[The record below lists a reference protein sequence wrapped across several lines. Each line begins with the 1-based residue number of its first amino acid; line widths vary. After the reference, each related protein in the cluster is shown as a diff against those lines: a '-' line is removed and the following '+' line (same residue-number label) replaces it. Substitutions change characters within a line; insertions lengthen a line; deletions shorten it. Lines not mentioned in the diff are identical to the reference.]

1 MKKGSKRSMTSLQS
15 TIIGAGSVVDTILL
29 LPKALS
35 TASGMSTMVCVQ
47 YALYQHLLTSVDSSV
62 SEQKDTSRIVS
73 SGAYLLFYRRRSDVP
88 LGGPRFKEIVDRYN
102 NPPESS
108 EEDTESGEDQRL
120 VVDSSL
126 HGSSSASIGAG
137 AAHLPAAG
145 LGGAAMTRPVDPLMS
160 GGVALQSPT
169 TINLADLENEKLPPY
184 QRNLEDD
191 DAALLTVD
199 DAVMND
205 GIDMRGSMEDEGIEM
220 NMGYDPYPLNQNI
233 GVRLHPPSW
242 SFSNLPYLEDTLST
256 DVHASGVNSDLDDN
270 RSDIVQNDSS
280 ASEGEFTRRKD
291 EFDSADLDE
300 EYRSPTPIPEVSE
313 QDQLAIM
320 DIMNPHGG
328 LMGRAKRNG
337 GYNEMDMGVE
347 LNVQPELSDN
357 EVEPDAAEIH
367 VTEGEGLN

>member
-1 MKKGSKRSMTSLQS
+1 MDS
-15 TIIGAGSVVDTILL
+15 IGI
-29 LPKALS
+29 
-35 TASGMSTMVCVQ
+35 
-47 YALYQHLLTSVDSSV
+47 YLTSVDSSV

-88 LGGPRFKEIVDRYN
+88 LGGHRFKEIVDRYN

-120 VVDSSL
+120 AVDSSFR
-126 HGSSSASIGAG
+126 GSASASIGVG
-137 AAHLPAAG
+137 AARLPAAG
-145 LGGAAMTRPVDPLMS
+145 SAGAAMTRPVNLLTS
-160 GGVALQSPT
+160 GGVALQSQT

-184 QRNLEDD
+184 QKNLDDD
-191 DAALLTVD
+191 DAAPLIVD
-199 DAVMND
+199 DAVMNE
-205 GIDMRGSMEDEGIEM
+205 GIDMRGSMEDEGIEV
-220 NMGYDPYPLNQNI
+220 NMGYDPYPSNQNV
-233 GVRLHPPSW
+233 GARLPVPSW
-242 SFSNLPYLEDTLST
+242 SFSNLPYLDDTLST
-256 DVHASGVNSDLDDN
+256 DVHASGVNSDIDDN

-280 ASEGEFTRRKD
+280 ASEGEFSRRKD
-291 EFDSADLDE
+291 EFDNADLDD

-320 DIMNPHGG
+320 DIMDPHGG

-347 LNVQPELSDN
+347 LNVRPELSDD

-367 VTEGEGLN
+367 VREGEGLN